1 MICIII
7 IVLFTF
13 NLIFPLSLSIDIA
26 EALLAQMAAL
36 LLTFC
41 FGLEFWQ
48 MEVRVGFHRIVLSF
62 RLFLFVLFVRS
73 VLFCL
78 FLFYFCTLNIMYESI
93 CVYNIMIIHCV
104 FVSEYC

>member
-41 FGLEFWQ
+41 FGMEFWD
-48 MEVRVGFHRIVLSF
+48 MEVRVGCHRIDL
-62 RLFLFVLFVRS
+62 
-73 VLFCL
+73 LFCL
-78 FLFYFCTLNIMYESI
+78 FLFVLLVCSVCLFVCFFFYFYTLN
-93 CVYNIMIIHCV
+93 CV
-104 FVSEYC
+104 